1 MAWENR
7 EREMAMKTPWQIR
20 NKDAFIKEL
29 CECVKDLAQAGY
41 DGDRAYP
48 QFHAAV
54 EKHAT
59 IISDAEEVCAPP
71 KEEYSDGRDFTEPY
85 EP

>member
-1 MAWENR
+1 
-7 EREMAMKTPWQIR
+7 MKTPWQIR
-20 NKDAFIKEL
+20 DKDAFIKEL
-29 CECVKDLAQAGY
+29 CECIRDLSEAGY
-41 DGDRAYP
+41 DHRSDGAHAYP

-54 EKHAT
+54 KKHAT

-71 KEEYSDGRDFTEPY
+71 KEEYDDGRDYSGHY